1 MTLLEYR
8 IFHTVTQQGS
18 FARAAQ
24 ILHLTPS
31 AISHAVSSMEEACGF
46 ALFVRGK
53 GGVSLTRSGEALY
66 PVIRQVLSADE
77 ALNQTVGE
85 LKGVQRGKVRIG
97 AFNSVCV
104 TWLPQLVTE
113 CRAKYPGV
121 EIEIDQGTYDDVIE
135 WIKTGVVDLGFLST
149 ESTRD
154 LTVRPLYRDRLMCV
168 APRGFK
174 TRMPGVITPEEM
186 RDVPHHLI
194 DICDAGDFFSMADFQ
209 RMAYEAIDGI
219 VARGKLPFLVGG
231 TGLYVASVADGYVLS
246 NKMPDLAYREELE
259 RLSTER
265 LYEMLQEAVPA
276 TDVEPKNRNRVMRM
290 LEKLHDGDDVTP
302 GKEPR
307 YHTLR
312 LGVTWDREVLRA
324 RIDERLERRL
334 AEGMIEE
341 VRGLLNAG
349 VSVDFLKKLGLE
361 YRMITQ
367 YLLREIETREE
378 MTTLLAN
385 AIKQFA
391 KRQMTWFRRDQSIR
405 WLDMAR
411 EPVEEACGLIDAF
424 LSE

>member
-1 MTLLEYR
+1 MRRLPKLVVIAGTNASGKSGLGIEL
-8 IFHTVTQQGS
+8 
-18 FARAAQ
+18 ARRYGGE
-24 ILHLTPS
+24 IVS
-31 AISHAVSSMEEACGF
+31 ADS
-46 ALFVRGK
+46 
-53 GGVSLTRSGEALY
+53 
-66 PVIRQVLSADE
+66 RQVF
-77 ALNQTVGE
+77 
-85 LKGVQRGKVRIG
+85 RG
-97 AFNSVCV
+97 
-104 TWLPQLVTE
+104 L
-113 CRAKYPGV
+113 
-121 EIEIDQGTYDDVIE
+121 
-135 WIKTGVVDLGFLST
+135 DLGS
-149 ESTRD
+149 
-154 LTVRPLYRDRLMCV
+154 
-168 APRGFK
+168 GK
-174 TRMPGVITPEEM
+174 ITPEEM

-312 LGVTWDREVLRA
+312 LGVTWEREVLRA

-361 YRMITQ
+361 YRMIMQ

>member
-1 MTLLEYR
+1 MRRLPKLVVIAGTNASGKSGLGGEL
-8 IFHTVTQQGS
+8 
-18 FARAAQ
+18 ARRYGGE
-24 ILHLTPS
+24 IVS
-31 AISHAVSSMEEACGF
+31 ADS
-46 ALFVRGK
+46 
-53 GGVSLTRSGEALY
+53 
-66 PVIRQVLSADE
+66 RQVF
-77 ALNQTVGE
+77 
-85 LKGVQRGKVRIG
+85 RG
-97 AFNSVCV
+97 
-104 TWLPQLVTE
+104 L
-113 CRAKYPGV
+113 
-121 EIEIDQGTYDDVIE
+121 
-135 WIKTGVVDLGFLST
+135 DLGS
-149 ESTRD
+149 
-154 LTVRPLYRDRLMCV
+154 
-168 APRGFK
+168 GK
-174 TRMPGVITPEEM
+174 ITPEEM

-194 DICDAGDFFSMADFQ
+194 DICEAGDFFSMADFQ